1 MDANHS
7 IGAFRHHGN
16 GYPISHIGDRGTR
29 IVVYRGCPSE
39 HGLPSGT
46 EPGPLRPGLRFVGV
60 PDRPAGLRALRPE
73 SLHRSLHQFVVQQ
86 VSIGLDTIEADS
98 PRSRSKSGA
107 WRVGGTQGTLAWDG
121 SDHLRLETVRR
132 PDGPYEPGVTH
143 QVDDIVAP
151 DSMTGHARGLG
162 AIVDALQASRT
173 PETVAH
179 ENLLSLAMVE
189 AAVRSSRE
197 RRTVEIAHVLAEAG
211 WDFASHEPT
220 SRLHS

>member
-1 MDANHS
+1 
-7 IGAFRHHGN
+7 
-16 GYPISHIGDRGTR
+16 
-29 IVVYRGCPSE
+29 
-39 HGLPSGT
+39 
-46 EPGPLRPGLRFVGV
+46 
-60 PDRPAGLRALRPE
+60 
-73 SLHRSLHQFVVQQ
+73 
-86 VSIGLDTIEADS
+86 
-98 PRSRSKSGA
+98 
-107 WRVGGTQGTLAWDG
+107 
-121 SDHLRLETVRR
+121 
-132 PDGPYEPGVTH
+132 
-143 QVDDIVAP
+143 
-151 DSMTGHARGLG
+151 MTGHARGLG